1 MFSYN
6 QVCQELKKGF
16 SKNPPS
22 YNIDF
27 EKTCNNDDLLHK
39 TEKLYE
45 KWINHDASNIV
56 YEPKTIG
63 CCEIS
68 ELSGNDLLRVFLDI
82 CNNKEYNQIRSL
94 IFFDIKGHSKTVLVF
109 SKDNLLTKA
118 TSPSED
124 DLNVDN
130 HHRGMFAK
138 LFNDEK
144 VQSFK
149 GTDFEMFYTT
159 DLIQQYRS
167 EAKAQFHQFLSEK
180 FGQFPFYPYGKCFL
194 GLIAKCAFRMSDRDP
209 LRDISRIKSDIE
221 LIPFPACIEFA
232 FQQNRTGVIT
242 CLLGELPRLSRQDN
256 ASFVELGK
264 SVISTSSQIIK
275 R

>member
-1 MFSYN
+1 MFRYN

-16 SKNPPS
+16 TRDPFS
-22 YNIDF
+22 YKIDV
-27 EKTCNNDDLLHK
+27 EKQCNNPDLWFK
-39 TEKLYE
+39 TEELYK

-68 ELSGNDLLRVFLDI
+68 ELSGNDLFRIFLDI
-82 CNNKEYNQIRSL
+82 CNNNEYNQIGSRV
-94 IFFDIKGHSKTVLVF
+94 FFDVKGDSKAVLVF

-118 TSPSED
+118 ASPRED
-124 DLNVDN
+124 DGDVDN
-130 HHRGMFAK
+130 DHRGMFAK

-144 VQSFK
+144 VQSFE
-149 GTDFEMFYTT
+149 GTDFEMFYTIP
-159 DLIQQYRS
+159 LLQRYRS

-194 GLIAKCAFRMSDRDP
+194 GLIAKCAFRMSNCDP
-209 LRDISRIKSDIE
+209 FRNVSQIKSDIE

-232 FQQNRTGVIT
+232 FRQNCTGIIT
-242 CLLGELPRLSRQDN
+242 RLLGELPRLSRQDN
-256 ASFVELGK
+256 ASIVELGE
-264 SVISTSSQIIK
+264 SVIRTSSQIIK